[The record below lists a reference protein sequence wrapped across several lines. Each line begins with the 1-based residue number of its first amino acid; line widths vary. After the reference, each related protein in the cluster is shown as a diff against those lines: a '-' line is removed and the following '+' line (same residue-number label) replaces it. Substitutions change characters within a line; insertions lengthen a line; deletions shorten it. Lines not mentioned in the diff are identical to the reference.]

1 MQKVVVNKVD
11 SDGLAVGK
19 IGDRTII
26 IGKALPGEVVE
37 VKDIDKKNKYDIAKN
52 FILLERS
59 NDRVD
64 FLCPYYE
71 QCGGCVLQ
79 HANYQF
85 QKNFKINKV
94 KNSLKY
100 ITKKEVEINEFV
112 ESPNVYGYR
121 NKIVFVV
128 KGYECGMYEESTK
141 KFVKIKNCMLAS
153 NNLNDL
159 YKIIADW
166 IKQYKIDINH
176 IVLRELS
183 GKYSI
188 VLVGMNKPNI
198 DNLIKMLDVRFQ
210 ALYQIV
216 FNYNL
221 ANKDLITDKLE
232 YLYGCKIF
240 DKNFGITYPVSPNT
254 FLQVNKT
261 VSDKLYQD
269 VCSFVENKVVINSYS
284 GAGLLTA
291 IMSKKAIKVYG
302 VEVVANATADAN
314 TLKENNHIKN
324 MININGKA
332 EIVVPKIIKP
342 LKDIVLVFDPP
353 RKGVDKK
360 LIEVVNNSKNIDN
373 IVYISCDPNSLAKD
387 LRLLDSF
394 IIKSIKLYDMF
405 PQTKHVETV
414 VFLEKI

>member
-1 MQKVVVNKVD
+1 
-11 SDGLAVGK
+11 L
-19 IGDRTII
+19 
-26 IGKALPGEVVE
+26 
-37 VKDIDKKNKYDIAKN
+37 
-52 FILLERS
+52 
-59 NDRVD
+59 D
-64 FLCPYYE
+64 FP
-71 QCGGCVLQ
+71 
-79 HANYQF
+79 
-85 QKNFKINKV
+85 
-94 KNSLKY
+94 
-100 ITKKEVEINEFV
+100 
-112 ESPNVYGYR
+112 
-121 NKIVFVV
+121 VF
-128 KGYECGMYEESTK
+128 
-141 KFVKIKNCMLAS
+141 
-153 NNLNDL
+153 
-159 YKIIADW
+159 
-166 IKQYKIDINH
+166 
-176 IVLRELS
+176 
-183 GKYSI
+183 
-188 VLVGMNKPNI
+188 
-198 DNLIKMLDVRFQ
+198 
-210 ALYQIV
+210 
-216 FNYNL
+216 
-221 ANKDLITDKLE
+221 

-240 DKNFGITYPVSPNT
+240 DKNFGITYHVSPNT